1 MRMQTRIRHDDKPRV
16 NKHGQGRRDFRD
28 ERAWGTVGA
37 SAGHMGLGRGAR
49 KTCGPTGARHAVTQA
64 MGASAW
70 HGMRYWR
77 SGEAA

>member
-1 MRMQTRIRHDDKPRV
+1 LRMRTRIRHNDKPRV

-37 SAGHMGLGRGAR
+37 SAGHV
-49 KTCGPTGARHAVTQA
+49 GPGQGSKGDVWPNRREAHGDVAI
-64 MGASAW
+64 GASAW

-77 SGEAA
+77 NGEAT